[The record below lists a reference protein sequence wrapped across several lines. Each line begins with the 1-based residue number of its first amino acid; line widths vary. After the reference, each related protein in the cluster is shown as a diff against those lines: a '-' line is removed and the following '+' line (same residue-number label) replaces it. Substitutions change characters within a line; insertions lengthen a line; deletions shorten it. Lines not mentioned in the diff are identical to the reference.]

1 MIINILFQFL
11 YLILFFVAI
20 FIGITLPG
28 FLLLKK
34 IKLAYNDKLKDLTI
48 ASCLGLVIFTLA
60 AYILAAVHLRFLM
73 YIFFILGTWAAI
85 SMREDLLKI
94 RFNIHYKKFFLIVL
108 ILGILGQVAINA
120 PSGFPYQDGIYFWS
134 SQGHDGVWHLSLMEQ
149 MHANDF
155 PFKNPE
161 LEGAKLQNYH
171 FFVDLLMSEFSR
183 LFPFSNLDIYFRF
196 MPTFFSLMLGLSS
209 FIFIKVWGK
218 SELAAIWAMIFVYF
232 AGSFGYLLYIP
243 THKSLGGEAIFWV
256 SQTQSVLGNPP
267 HAVAFII
274 TTVFLFSFL
283 QYLNSR
289 KFGYFLLCSILGGAV
304 IEFKVYAGV
313 LILGGLMIVSLYELI
328 FKRSVKVLL
337 LFLTTLFISLL
348 IYLPNSAN
356 TQDFLIWQPW
366 WFIRTMVV
374 APDRLNWLD
383 LELRRQT
390 YLSEGNFKR
399 VIQVEAIAFFIFL
412 FGNLGMRFI
421 GFWGIF
427 KQFKENIFERP
438 FNLFF
443 FSITIAS
450 FFIPVFFLQ
459 KGVVWNVIQFNQYF
473 LLYFSFYASLAV
485 PGILN
490 SAKSIFWKYSI
501 STIIIILAIPT
512 QLGLLWQFYS
522 NLPLSKITYE
532 EISALNFLKSVS
544 NKEDVILSG
553 PFSKYEKDKYKN
565 PPIPI
570 YAWYDTAYI
579 SAFSSRK
586 SLISDEEQ
594 LTIMGY
600 DISKLLKDREEA
612 FRSSDNKI
620 VNGFLKKYKVK
631 FIYLVWDQKFATD
644 SAYLNAD
651 IIFKN
656 KDAKIYKVKNE

>member
-11 YLILFFVAI
+11 YLALFSVLI
-20 FIGITLPG
+20 FICLTLPG

-34 IKLAYNDKLKDLTI
+34 IQLISDDKLKDLTI
-48 ASCLGLVIFTLA
+48 ASVLGLVIFTLA
-60 AYILAAVHLRFLM
+60 AYILASVHLRFLM
-73 YIFFILGTWAAI
+73 YIFPILGIWTAVY
-85 SMREDLLKI
+85 LK
-94 RFNIHYKKFFLIVL
+94 RDFLKLKFKIHYRSLFLLVL

-134 SQGHDGVWHLSLMEQ
+134 SQGHDGVWHLSLMER
-149 MHANDF
+149 MHTNDF

-196 MPTFFSLMLGLSS
+196 MPFVFSLLLGLSS
-209 FIFIKVWGK
+209 FIFVRAWSK
-218 SELAAIWAMIFVYF
+218 SELAAIWSMIFVYF
-232 AGSFGYLLYIP
+232 VGSFGYLLYVP

-267 HAVAFII
+267 HAAAFII
-274 TTVFLFSFL
+274 TTTFLFMLL

-289 KFGYFLLCSILGGAV
+289 KIGYFLLCSLLGGTV

-313 LILGGLMIVSLYELI
+313 LILGGLLVISSYEVF
-328 FKRSVKVLL
+328 FKRSVKT
-337 LFLTTLFISLL
+337 LFLFLATLFISLL

-356 TQDFLIWQPW
+356 SQDFLIWHPW

-399 VIQVEAIAFFIFL
+399 VIQVEATAFLIFL
-412 FGNLGMRFI
+412 FGNLGMRLL
-421 GFWGIF
+421 GFWAIL
-427 KQFKENIFERP
+427 KQFKENILKEP

-443 FSITIAS
+443 FAVTIAS
-450 FFIPVFFLQ
+450 FLIPVFFLQ

-473 LLYFSFYASLAV
+473 LLYFSFYAALAI

-490 SAKSIFWKYSI
+490 LTKSIFGKYLISI
-501 STIIIILAIPT
+501 LIIILAIPT
-512 QLGLLWQFYS
+512 QIGLLWQFYS
-522 NLPLSKITYE
+522 NQPLSKITYE
-532 EISALNFLKSVS
+532 ELSALNFLKSIS
-544 NKEDVILSG
+544 NKEDVILTG
-553 PFSKYEKDKYKN
+553 PFNKYERDKYKN

-570 YAWYDTAYI
+570 YAWYDTAYV

-600 DISKLLKDREEA
+600 DISNLLKEREEA
-612 FRSSDNKI
+612 FKTSDNKI
-620 VNGFLKKYKVK
+620 INDFFKKNHVK
-631 FIYLVWDQKFATD
+631 FIYLVWGQKFATD
-644 SAYLNAD
+644 SAYLNAEL
-651 IIFKN
+651 IFKN
-656 KDAKIYKVKNE
+656 NDAKIYKVKDE